1 MIEVFNLAGDDQVSF
16 MPVMGTLWAVAYC
29 YCEQHDKLHELFEEE
44 RLGRFIEYA
53 KTLPVT
59 VGDKSV
65 ACGDWV
71 TVGHPSSSSLKLFG
85 GERAMELAEGTKDR
99 EALTPDWETGRPY
112 DWTALLD
119 FIIAHARKKEH
130 EP

>member
-1 MIEVFNLAGDDQVSF
+1 MDIHCKFCGEPWEHD
-16 MPVMGTLWAVAYC
+16 TL
-29 YCEQHDKLHELFEEE
+29 H
-44 RLGRFIEYA
+44 
-53 KTLPVT
+53 
-59 VGDKSV
+59 
-65 ACGDWV
+65 
-71 TVGHPSSSSLKLFG
+71 VGHPSSSSLKLFG

-130 EP
+130 DP